1 MAFLRARWAASVA
14 MTRLGLALSSASA
27 AAPLVSCPPSG
38 GNTGDLIT
46 RGFYIQNYPGP
57 SLGTVQLLDVGS
69 NGSYTVTL
77 TARLGAF
84 DGPLVG
90 TPQTVSFTMA
100 GATSV
105 TFNFGNVPV
114 PNGSTITFAQ
124 TMVAGPGTLFFDVG
138 PCSFGPC
145 ASCPGVVETED
156 FAPPLSTARR
166 GSVAVTI
173 NAGSGAPTAGS
184 VPTLS
189 PWALALF
196 GLGLAAIAILALR
209 K

>member
-1 MAFLRARWAASVA
+1 MAILRARWAGPFGVA
-14 MTRLGLALSSASA
+14 LLGLALSSAA
-27 AAPLVSCPPSG
+27 VGAPLVSCPPNG
-38 GNTGDLIT
+38 GGGDLIT
-46 RGFYIQNYPGP
+46 RGFYIQSYPGT
-57 SLGTVQLLDVGS
+57 SLGTVQLIDSGS
-69 NGSYTVTL
+69 SGSYTVTL

-90 TPQTVSFTMA
+90 TPQTVSFTMG
-100 GATSV
+100 GATPV

-114 PNGSTITFAQ
+114 PNGSTVTFAQ
-124 TMVAGPGTLFFDVG
+124 TMVAGPGALFYDIG
-138 PCSFGPC
+138 PCGFGPC

-189 PWALALF
+189 PWSLALF